1 MKLGSKNG
9 LKDINVSNSKLSSL
23 DISEAGTIEKIAV
36 GLQTDAT
43 GRNQQQ
49 IKVTMTQQQKDYFDS
64 KGIIFTENIIAD
76 NSDKNKPNSN
86 VKVIIKQ

>member
-1 MKLGSKNG
+1 MKKV
-9 LKDINVSNSKLSSL
+9 NVSSGKLSSL
-23 DISEAGTIEKIAV
+23 DISEAGNIEDIAV

-43 GRNQQQ
+43 GKNQQ

-64 KGIIFTENIIAD
+64 KGIIFTENIIT
-76 NSDKNKPNSN
+76 NTKDKNRPNSN